1 MKTKTPASRK
11 LRKYSQRT
19 EREIPREYQSPY
31 STSNMLIVGLLLA
44 LVGAVSLL
52 LSNTSTASIVSNKA
66 SHVVVVS
73 SDHISAAVPF
83 SPMAGSITRYT
94 Y

>member
-44 LVGAVSLL
+44 LVGAVAL
-52 LSNTSTASIVSNKA
+52 T
-66 SHVVVVS
+66 
-73 SDHISAAVPF
+73 
-83 SPMAGSITRYT
+83 ITF
-94 Y
+94 